1 LTRPVVKENSW
12 HEAAPRRASVP
23 PTLIILGSLFVVAL
37 AIGFGVTRLL
47 PGWSVQ
53 RVSDAEYTAV
63 VAQLYL
69 RDHDLSLARERLA
82 VIGAPADALRRAVD
96 AAQAGQLA
104 SPNDRAALD
113 SLAAALNAPTT
124 GDQSQAGANNV
135 TSSSSPAASQ
145 ADSASQT
152 GSASPDTG
160 SRPSWLGPLAAFFLA
175 LALGFLVL
183 ARTAG
188 VSLANLRPSLAR
200 DAITRRPGSPTLPP
214 RGPGAPPR
222 GADPVPPS
230 SIAMS
235 EVRLD
240 DQTAA
245 GVDAPYRPVVL
256 RNVAGRRSRAPVA
269 TARPNKVF
277 QSHYRIGDDPFEEI
291 HPIADPRTGGLIA
304 ACGLTA
310 TLRLDSVRSGGYY
323 AFTAWIQDYSGGDE
337 LHAAG
342 LVAPGSTE
350 IARGAI
356 DSWVRSGQVDT
367 VLPLEAGTTTNV
379 GTDEIRA
386 AITVVDV
393 SYGRDERVVDAYVT
407 GLTLRFEIQQG
418 DLDDDAS

>member
-1 LTRPVVKENSW
+1 VVKENTW
-12 HEAAPRRASVP
+12 HEAMTRRASLP
-23 PTLIILGSLFVVAL
+23 PTLLILGGLFVVAL
-37 AIGFGVTRLL
+37 AVGFGLTRLL
-47 PGWSVQ
+47 PGGSIQ
-53 RVSDAEYTAV
+53 RVSEPEYTAV

-69 RDHDLSLARERLA
+69 RDHELSLARERLA
-82 VIGAPADALRRAVD
+82 VIGSPTDAVHHAQD

-113 SLAAALNAPTT
+113 SLATALSAPATGESPQSTVNSASTT
-124 GDQSQAGANNV
+124 GTSAAG
-135 TSSSSPAASQ
+135 PAETASQ
-145 ADSASQT
+145 
-152 GSASPDTG
+152 SASPSADVG

-200 DAITRRPGSPTLPP
+200 AASTRRPASPTLP
-214 RGPGAPPR
+214 RR
-222 GADPVPPS
+222 GAGYVARES
-230 SIAMS
+230 GGSQTGSIAMS

-240 DQTAA
+240 DQMADDA
-245 GVDAPYRPVVL
+245 GAPYRPVVL
-256 RNVAGRRSRAPVA
+256 RNVAARRSRAPVA
-269 TARPNKVF
+269 TGRQNKVF
-277 QSHYRIGDDPFEEI
+277 QSQYRIGDDPFEEI
-291 HPIADPRTGGLIA
+291 HPIADPRTNGLVA

-310 TLRLDSVRSGGYY
+310 TLRLDSIRAGGYY

-367 VLPLEAGTTTNV
+367 VLPLEPGTTTNV

-393 SYGRDERVVDAYVT
+393 SYGRDDRVVDAYVT
-407 GLTLRFEIQQG
+407 GLTVRFEIQQG
-418 DLDDDAS
+418 EAEDDAS